1 MRQLYGQAGSLLK
14 LVGWYSSSGLAQDIT
29 VPVLERRSSGGGREK
44 ARDRQTD
51 RQLVV
56 KIITLDL
63 IIQPLDGA
71 FTSSR
76 SAAIDE

>member
-14 LVGWYSSSGLAQDIT
+14 VVSWYSISGLVQDIT
-29 VPVLERRSSGGGREK
+29 VPVLERRSSGGREK
-44 ARDRQTD
+44 ARDS
-51 RQLVV
+51 QLVV

-71 FTSSR
+71 FTSKQQKR
-76 SAAIDE
+76 RDR

>member
-29 VPVLERRSSGGGREK
+29 VPVLERSSGGGREK
-44 ARDRQTD
+44 ARDS
-51 RQLVV
+51 QLVV

-76 SAAIDE
+76 SAGIDE